1 MKLSTISTSFDG
13 GFEENSD
20 FVVLDLCIGDPE
32 EGNLKYYNDN
42 LKLKEISVKILI
54 LVLILN
60 VCIKSVNQLVIINDL
75 KMIKRNF
82 IESFFQVN

>member
-1 MKLSTISTSFDG
+1 MERTLNIVYTKCICFCRLRAVSLKLSTISTSFDG

-42 LKLKEISVKILI
+42 LV
-54 LVLILN
+54 
-60 VCIKSVNQLVIINDL
+60 
-75 KMIKRNF
+75 
-82 IESFFQVN
+82 

>member
-1 MKLSTISTSFDG
+1 M
-13 GFEENSD
+13 
-20 FVVLDLCIGDPE
+20 
-32 EGNLKYYNDN
+32 
-42 LKLKEISVKILI
+42 KLKEISVKILI

-82 IESFFQVN
+82 IESFFQVNWIKRIFKQTAK